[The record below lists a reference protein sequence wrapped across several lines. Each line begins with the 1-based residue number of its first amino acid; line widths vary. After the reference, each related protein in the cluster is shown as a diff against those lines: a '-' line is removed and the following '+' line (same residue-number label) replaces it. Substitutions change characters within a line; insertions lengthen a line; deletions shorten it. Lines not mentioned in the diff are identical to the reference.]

1 MSSKI
6 VDRFVEKAPFAVM
19 TRVLAQDF
27 IGSKLNRIFD
37 DNRELQYDYV
47 ATFQAVAAT
56 VADVALNFSDN
67 FNQAYK
73 EHKEELEVSRQSFYA
88 KTRGVEPAV
97 SEAIVLHSAERA
109 IEMQEALEFGA
120 WELLPGYRCLSVDGN
135 VLAKSDKRL
144 KVLREVKGA
153 PLPGKVVARF
163 DLQRQVFDRAYV
175 LLDGHSQESTCCDRI
190 VDDLVPKDVLIADRH
205 YCIVPFLTKVA
216 EANGFFAIRQHGRL
230 KGVLLGKRKRIGR
243 ISTGVVYQQEM
254 KLSAA
259 DDAMTVRRITVELD
273 EPTRDGDQVIH
284 LLTNL
289 PNEIAATVV
298 AELYRH
304 RWEEETAFNVLQ
316 MTLTCEHSG
325 VGHPQAATFLFCMS
339 VLAFNLRQTIF
350 AALYATHDDEAVQE
364 TSHFHISKNVS
375 DKTEGMLI
383 AITEEEWDELIPS
396 TTRGV
401 ASLLEKVAR
410 RIDLSAYRKSRRGP
424 KKKKPHRSRN
434 VASSHVST
442 AKLLWPSRR

>member
-1 MSSKI
+1 MSTEI
-6 VDRFVEKAPFAVM
+6 FERFVEKAPFAVM
-19 TRVLAQDF
+19 TRMLAQDF
-27 IGSKLNRIFD
+27 IGANLNQIFE

-73 EHKEELEVSRQSFYA
+73 EHKDELAVSRQSFYA
-88 KTRGVEPAV
+88 KTRGIDPSV
-97 SEAIVLHSAERA
+97 SEAVVEHSAERA
-109 IEMQEALEFGA
+109 IEIQEALEFGA

-135 VLAKSDKRL
+135 VMAKSDKRL
-144 KVLREVKGA
+144 KVLREAKGA

-163 DLQRQVFDRAYV
+163 DLQRQIFDRVYV
-175 LLDGHSQESTCCDRI
+175 LVDGHSQESTCCDRI
-190 VDDLVPKDVLIADRH
+190 VDDLVAKDVIIGDRH
-205 YCIVPFLTKVA
+205 YCIVTFLEKIA
-216 EANGFFAIRQHGRL
+216 AASGFFVIRQHGRL
-230 KGVLLGKRKRIGR
+230 KGVLIGKRKRIGR
-243 ISTGVVYQQEM
+243 ISTGTVYEQEM

-259 DDAMTVRRITVELD
+259 DDAKTVRRITVELD
-273 EPTRDGDQVIH
+273 VPTRDGDEVIH
-284 LLTNL
+284 VLSNL
-289 PNEIAATVV
+289 PSDVSATVV

-325 VGHPQAATFLFCMS
+325 VGHPKAAAFLFCMS

-350 AALYATHDDEAVQE
+350 AALYATHEEEAVTE

-383 AITEEEWDELIPS
+383 AINEAEWNDLIPS
-396 TTRGV
+396 TTRGL
-401 ASLLEKVAR
+401 ASLLKTIASKVDMR
-410 RIDLSAYRKSRRGP
+410 EYRKARRGP

-442 AKLLWPSRR
+442 AKLLGLA

>member
-1 MSSKI
+1 MSSK
-6 VDRFVEKAPFAVM
+6 VFDRFVDKAPFAVM
-19 TRVLAQDF
+19 TRMLTQDF
-27 IGSKLNRIFD
+27 MGNHLNRIFE
-37 DNRELQYDYV
+37 DNRELQYDHV
-47 ATFQAVAAT
+47 TSFQAVAAT

-97 SEAIVLHSAERA
+97 SEAIVAHSAERA
-109 IEMQEALEFGA
+109 IEMQDALDFGP

-144 KVLREVKGA
+144 KVLRDVKGA
-153 PLPGKVVARF
+153 PLPGKIVARF

-175 LLDGHSQESTCCDRI
+175 LLDGHSQESTCCDQI
-190 VDDLVPKDVLIADRH
+190 VDDLTDKDVLIADRH
-205 YCIVPFLTKVA
+205 YCIVPFLCRIA
-216 EANGFFAIRQHGRL
+216 SASGFFVIRQHGRL

-243 ISTGVVYQQEM
+243 ISSGVVYEQEL

-259 DDAMTVRRITVELD
+259 EDAMTVRRVTVELD
-273 EPTRDGDQVIH
+273 VPTRDGDKVIH
-284 LLTNL
+284 ILTNL
-289 PNEIAATVV
+289 PGDICGTVV
-298 AELYRH
+298 ADLYRH

-316 MTLTCEHSG
+316 MTLTCEHPG
-325 VGHPQAATFLFCMS
+325 VGHPQAATFLFCLS

-350 AALYATHDDEAVQE
+350 AALYATHDEEEVNE
-364 TSHFHISKNVS
+364 ISHFHVSKNVS

-383 AITEEEWDELIPS
+383 AITEDEWAELIPS
-396 TTRGV
+396 TVKPLV
-401 ASLLEKVAR
+401 ALLKKIAR
-410 RIDLSAYRKSRRGP
+410 TIDLSEYRKSRRGP

-434 VASSHVST
+434 VPSSHVST
-442 AKLLWPSRR
+442 AKLLGLN

>member
-6 VDRFVEKAPFAVM
+6 FDRFVEKAPFAVM
-19 TRVLAQDF
+19 TRMLAQDF
-27 IGSKLNRIFD
+27 IGSNLNRIFD

-47 ATFQAVAAT
+47 ATFAAVAAT

-88 KTRGVEPAV
+88 KTRGVEPTV
-97 SEAIVLHSAERA
+97 SEALVLHSAERA
-109 IEMQEALEFGA
+109 IEMQEALDFDA

-153 PLPGKVVARF
+153 PLPGKIVARF
-163 DLQRQVFDRAYV
+163 DLQRQIFDRAYV

-190 VDDLVPKDVLIADRH
+190 VDDLAPKDVLIADRH
-205 YCIVPFLTKVA
+205 YCIVPFLTKIA
-216 EANGFFAIRQHGRL
+216 KASGFFVIRQHGRL

-243 ISTGVVYQQEM
+243 TSTGVAYEQEM
-254 KLSAA
+254 QLSAA

-273 EPTRDGDQVIH
+273 KPTRDGDEVIH
-284 LLTNL
+284 VLTNL
-289 PNEIAATVV
+289 PTEVAATAV

-316 MTLTCEHSG
+316 MTLTCEHTG
-325 VGHPQAATFLFCMS
+325 IGHPKAATFLFCMS
-339 VLAFNLRQTIF
+339 VVAFNLRQTIF
-350 AALYATHDDEAVQE
+350 AALYATHDEEAVGE
-364 TSHFHISKNVS
+364 TSHFHVSKNVS

-383 AITEEEWDELIPS
+383 AITEEEWDDLIPS
-396 TTRGV
+396 TTRGLV
-401 ASLLEKVAR
+401 SLLKKIAGKIVLREF
-410 RIDLSAYRKSRRGP
+410 RKSNRGP

-442 AKLLWPSRR
+442 AKLLGLT

>member
-6 VDRFVEKAPFAVM
+6 FDRFAKKAPFAVM
-19 TRVLAQDF
+19 TRILAQAF
-27 IGSKLNRIFD
+27 IGSDLNRVFD

-47 ATFQAVAAT
+47 ATFKAIATT

-73 EHKEELEVSRQSFYA
+73 EHKEELQVSRQSFYA
-88 KTRGVEPAV
+88 KTRGIDPAV
-97 SEAIVLHSAERA
+97 SEAIVSHSATRA
-109 IEMQEALEFGA
+109 IEMQEALDFA
-120 WELLPGYRCLSVDGN
+120 CWELLPGYRCYSVDGN

-153 PLPGKVVARF
+153 PLPGKIVARY
-163 DLQRQVFDRAYV
+163 DLQRQIFDRTYV
-175 LLDGHSQESTCCDRI
+175 LLDGHSQESSCCDRI
-190 VDDLVPKDVLIADRH
+190 VQDLVSRDVIIADRH
-205 YCIVPFLTKVA
+205 YCIVPFLEKIA
-216 EANGFFAIRQHGRL
+216 AARGFFVIRQHGRL
-230 KGVLLGKRKRIGR
+230 NGVLLGKRKRIGR
-243 ISTGVVYQQEM
+243 ISTGVVYEQQM

-259 DDAMTVRRITVELD
+259 DDAMTVRRITIELD
-273 EPTRDGDQVIH
+273 QPTRDGDEVIH
-284 LLTNL
+284 VLTNL
-289 PNEIAATVV
+289 PSDVAATVV

-316 MTLTCEHSG
+316 MTLTCEHTG
-325 VGHPQAATFLFCMS
+325 VGHPKAATFLFCMS

-350 AALYATHDDEAVQE
+350 AALYATHNEEAVSE
-364 TSHFHISKNVS
+364 TSHFHISKNIS

-383 AITEEEWDELIPS
+383 AITEEEWRDLIPS
-396 TTRGV
+396 TTSRL
-401 ASLLEKVAR
+401 ASLLRKIASK
-410 RIDLSAYRKSRRGP
+410 IDLGAYRKARRGP

-442 AKLLWPSRR
+442 AKLLGLT

>member
-6 VDRFVEKAPFAVM
+6 FDRFVDKAPFAVM
-19 TRVLAQDF
+19 TRILAQDF
-27 IGSKLNRIFD
+27 IGSNLNRIFD

-47 ATFQAVAAT
+47 VTFQAVAAS

-73 EHKEELEVSRQSFYA
+73 EHKEELDISRQSFYA
-88 KTRGVEPAV
+88 KTRGVDPSV
-97 SEAIVLHSAERA
+97 SEAIVSHSAQRA
-109 IEMQEALEFGA
+109 IELQDAVDFVP
-120 WELLPGYRCLSVDGN
+120 WELLPGYRCYSVDGN

-144 KVLREVKGA
+144 KVLHEVKGA
-153 PLPGKVVARF
+153 PLPGKIVARF
-163 DLQRQVFDRAYV
+163 DLQRQIFDRAYV

-190 VDDLVPKDVLIADRH
+190 VDDLVSKDVIIGDRH
-205 YCIVPFLTKVA
+205 YCIVAFLENIAVA
-216 EANGFFAIRQHGRL
+216 SGFFVIRQHGRL

-243 ISTGVVYQQEM
+243 ISTGVVYEQGM

-259 DDAMTVRRITVELD
+259 DDAMTVRRITVVLD
-273 EPTRDGDQVIH
+273 EPTRDGDEVIH
-284 LLTNL
+284 VLSNL
-289 PNEIAATVV
+289 PSDIVATVV

-316 MTLTCEHSG
+316 MTLTCEHPG
-325 VGHPQAATFLFCMS
+325 VGHPKAATFLFCAS

-350 AALYATHDDEAVQE
+350 AALYATHDEEAVSE
-364 TSHFHISKNVS
+364 TSHFHISKNIS

-383 AITEEEWDELIPS
+383 AITVEEWNDLIPS
-396 TTRGV
+396 TTSRL
-401 ASLLEKVAR
+401 ASLLKKIAR
-410 RIDLSAYRKSRRGP
+410 KIDLAEYRKARRGP

-442 AKLLWPSRR
+442 AKLLGLA

>member
-1 MSSKI
+1 MSSD
-6 VDRFVEKAPFAVM
+6 VFDRFVSKAPFAVM
-19 TRVLAQDF
+19 TRILAQDF
-27 IGSKLNRIFD
+27 IGSHLSRIFD
-37 DNRELQYDYV
+37 ENRKTQYDHV
-47 ATFQAVAAT
+47 ASFQAVAAA
-56 VADVALNFSDN
+56 VSDVVLNFSEN

-73 EHKEELEVSRQSFYA
+73 EHKEELNVSRQSFYA

-97 SEAIVLHSAERA
+97 SEGIVAHSAERSIA
-109 IEMQEALEFGA
+109 MQDALDFVP

-153 PLPGKVVARF
+153 PLPGKIVARF
-163 DLQRQVFDRAYV
+163 DLQRQIFDRTYV
-175 LLDGHSQESTCCDRI
+175 LLDGHSQESTCYEAI

-205 YCIVPFLTKVA
+205 YCIVALLRKIA
-216 EANGFFAIRQHGRL
+216 AAGSFFVIRQHGRL

-243 ISTGVVYQQEM
+243 ISTGVVYEQEM

-273 EPTRDGDQVIH
+273 EPTRDGDKVIH
-284 LLTNL
+284 VLTNL
-289 PNEIAATVV
+289 PSEVSATVV

-316 MTLTCEHSG
+316 MTLTCEHPG
-325 VGHPQAATFLFCMS
+325 VGHPQAATFLFCLS

-350 AALYATHDDEAVQE
+350 AALYATHAEEEVEE
-364 TSHFHISKNVS
+364 TSRFHISKNVS

-383 AITEEEWDELIPS
+383 AITEDEWTELIPR
-396 TTRGV
+396 TIKGI
-401 ASLLEKVAR
+401 ASLLTKIAR
-410 RIDLSAYRKSRRGP
+410 NINLKDYRKSRRGP

-442 AKLLWPSRR
+442 AKLLGLT